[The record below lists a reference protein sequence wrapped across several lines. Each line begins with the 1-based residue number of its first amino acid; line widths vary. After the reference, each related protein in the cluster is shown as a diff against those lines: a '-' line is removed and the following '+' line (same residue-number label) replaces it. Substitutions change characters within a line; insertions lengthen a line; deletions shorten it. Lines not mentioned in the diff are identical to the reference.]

1 MINLLLFTKYKKII
15 ITKMPIF
22 IYSLVN
28 FSISGNFVCC
38 RVRISH
44 CLPSLLV
51 MLVGAL
57 GLGCLLSLLSLAPHY
72 SNLIILSLKILYP
85 LSLSLFI
92 RLAQQFQEQHNQE
105 PRLRFSK
112 GTIFFFYYLHKFD
125 PLFVL

>member
-1 MINLLLFTKYKKII
+1 
-15 ITKMPIF
+15 MPIF

-28 FSISGNFVCC
+28 FSTSGNFVCC

-85 LSLSLFI
+85 LSLSLSVYT
-92 RLAQQFQEQHNQE
+92 
-105 PRLRFSK
+105 FS
-112 GTIFFFYYLHKFD
+112 TT
-125 PLFVL
+125 VSRTT

>member
-1 MINLLLFTKYKKII
+1 
-15 ITKMPIF
+15 MPIF

-85 LSLSLFI
+85 LSLSLS
-92 RLAQQFQEQHNQE
+92 LSVYT
-105 PRLRFSK
+105 FS
-112 GTIFFFYYLHKFD
+112 TT
-125 PLFVL
+125 VSRTT

>member
-1 MINLLLFTKYKKII
+1 
-15 ITKMPIF
+15 MPIF

-57 GLGCLLSLLSLAPHY
+57 GLSVACFLCFPLLH
-72 SNLIILSLKILYP
+72 IIP
-85 LSLSLFI
+85 
-92 RLAQQFQEQHNQE
+92 
-105 PRLRFSK
+105 
-112 GTIFFFYYLHKFD
+112 T
-125 PLFVL
+125 